1 MEQSL
6 YIQNID
12 LCPQGVLN
20 LTLVQ
25 AKQLVNKDSR
35 LLGQGVSDPYATLDF
50 VADTVLYR
58 FKSFTIKDDL
68 NPVWNFLCQVPIEDS
83 KTVSDIALKLY
94 DKDEFTKDDPLG
106 EVTIPRSVIRR
117 ARDSRAEQDF
127 WQMLTNTETGSVRS
141 RVSWSSLSTQPAIQ
155 NDDQATIDKYFVIL
169 NSLF

>member
-1 MEQSL
+1 MQYLHL
-6 YIQNID
+6 YFIFTQNTHPW
-12 LCPQGVLN
+12 PQGVLN

-68 NPVWNFLCQVPIEDS
+68 NPVWNFLCQVPVEAS
-83 KTVSDIALKLY
+83 RTVSDIAIKLY

-106 EVTIPRSVIRR
+106 EVAIPRSVIKR
-117 ARDSRAEQDF
+117 AQDSGTEQDF

-155 NDDQATIDKYFVIL
+155 NDDQAIMCCIFFII
-169 NSLF
+169 

>member
-1 MEQSL
+1 M
-6 YIQNID
+6 
-12 LCPQGVLN
+12 
-20 LTLVQ
+20 TLVQ

-68 NPVWNFLCQVPIEDS
+68 NPVWNFLCQVPVEAS
-83 KTVSDIALKLY
+83 RTVSDIAIKLY
-94 DKDEFTKDDPLG
+94 DKDEFSKDDPLG
-106 EVTIPRSVIRR
+106 EVAIPRSVIKR
-117 ARDSRAEQDF
+117 AQDTGTEQDF

-155 NDDQATIDKYFVIL
+155 NDDQAISFAAYSIQF
-169 NSLF
+169 

>member
-1 MEQSL
+1 MQYLHL
-6 YIQNID
+6 YFIFTQNTHPW
-12 LCPQGVLN
+12 PQGVLN

-68 NPVWNFLCQVPIEDS
+68 NPVWNFLCQVPVEAS
-83 KTVSDIALKLY
+83 RTVSDIAIKLY

-106 EVTIPRSVIRR
+106 EVAIPRSVIKR
-117 ARDSRAEQDF
+117 AQDTGTEQDF

-155 NDDQATIDKYFVIL
+155 NDDQVIMCCI
-169 NSLF
+169 FFII

>member
-1 MEQSL
+1 MPDFHI
-6 YIQNID
+6 YFIFTQNTHPW
-12 LCPQGVLN
+12 PQGVLN

-68 NPVWNFLCQVPIEDS
+68 NPVWNFLCQVPVEAS
-83 KTVSDIALKLY
+83 RTVSDIAIKLY
-94 DKDEFTKDDPLG
+94 DKDEFSKDDPLG
-106 EVTIPRSVIRR
+106 EVAIPRSVIKR
-117 ARDSRAEQDF
+117 AQDTGTEQDF

-155 NDDQATIDKYFVIL
+155 NDDQAIICCTIQF
-169 NSLF
+169 